1 MSIRQR
7 GTWLKVRK
15 TRDRSR
21 ERSSLGSYY
30 ILDTLRNIVVDDH
43 LATVDAA
50 RQRRIE
56 MKRLPAY
63 QGTVSVR

>member
-15 TRDRSR
+15 TRDGSR
-21 ERSSLGSYY
+21 ARGNVGSYY
-30 ILDTLRNIVVDDH
+30 IVDTFNNTVVDTH
-43 LATVDAA
+43 LATAVEA
-50 RQRRIE
+50 RRRRIE
-56 MKRLPAY
+56 MKKLPAY